1 MAILGVWHIGILLQL
16 TLPDD
21 ILSTRNFH
29 SVTTISL
36 APGFI
41 EVTMFGGIPHY
52 IPNQHDNE
60 VQSIAATT
68 IITFSELNQCAHH
81 VYREGVIVIA

>member
-1 MAILGVWHIGILLQL
+1 
-16 TLPDD
+16 
-21 ILSTRNFH
+21 
-29 SVTTISL
+29 
-36 APGFI
+36 
-41 EVTMFGGIPHY
+41 MFGGIPHY

-81 VYREGVIVIA
+81 VYREGVIVIEGVHIVIL